1 MKYISIRNIHYFSI
15 FIILS
20 IFLYIFYFSY
30 RNIINIWSYSEIH
43 LNYSA
48 GFIRRGFLGEI
59 IKFLNSY
66 FYSDKIFFST
76 IFFLL
81 SSINTIIF
89 LSIVKKITN
98 NISIYIYLALN
109 PSFILFSFYDLGG
122 YARSEIFG
130 IFLMLL
136 HTYIAQ
142 KIYDKK
148 INYNQYNFFYFFIFY
163 PFIFIATLIHEINI
177 LTILFHLI
185 TSYQII
191 KFYKKNTYRNFIK
204 FLLPIF
210 FFIPLI
216 FFFLT
221 SPISNEML
229 QIIIDSL
236 KYKENV
242 EIWILESIASP
253 ASARLNSEISYMS
266 NPISNVIY
274 YILIFF
280 FYFIPIIFIF
290 NSSAKKYKFIFL
302 LISIIPLFFL
312 FFIGRDWGRWI
323 HIILITTFCFY
334 AQNLVIKKINFKLN
348 NIYKYIVI
356 IIFLSQ
362 LLFTRIPHCCN
373 IVSKNIDLVGGLIP
387 KISVFYKMSTNSI
400 DIKERFKTF

>member
-1 MKYISIRNIHYFSI
+1 
-15 FIILS
+15 
-20 IFLYIFYFSY
+20 
-30 RNIINIWSYSEIH
+30 
-43 LNYSA
+43 
-48 GFIRRGFLGEI
+48 
-59 IKFLNSY
+59 
-66 FYSDKIFFST
+66 
-76 IFFLL
+76 
-81 SSINTIIF
+81 
-89 LSIVKKITN
+89 
-98 NISIYIYLALN
+98 
-109 PSFILFSFYDLGG
+109 
-122 YARSEIFG
+122 
-130 IFLMLL
+130 MLL

-148 INYNQYNFFYFFIFY
+148 INYNQYSFFYFLIFY

-302 LISIIPLFFL
+302 LISIMPLFFL

-373 IVSKNIDLVGGLIP
+373 IVSKNIGLVGGLIP

-400 DIKERFKTF
+400 DIKERFKIF